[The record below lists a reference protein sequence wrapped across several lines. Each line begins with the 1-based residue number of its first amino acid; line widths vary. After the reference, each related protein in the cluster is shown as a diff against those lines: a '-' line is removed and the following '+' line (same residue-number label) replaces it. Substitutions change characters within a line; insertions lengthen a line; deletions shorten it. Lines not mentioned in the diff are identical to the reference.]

1 MYGKKLKKRWK
12 VDQSVKLLQSK
23 KYEIFAACNGIGVT
37 VIEKGKI
44 PKMKRKNE
52 LNVCYHL
59 LVGLVKGKEKEF

>member
-1 MYGKKLKKRWK
+1 MEKSEKEVKSRSVSKTT
-12 VDQSVKLLQSK
+12 SVKK

>member
-1 MYGKKLKKRWK
+1 MKSRSVSKTT
-12 VDQSVKLLQSK
+12 SVKK
-23 KYEIFAACNGIGVT
+23 IAACNGIGVT

>member
-1 MYGKKLKKRWK
+1 MKKEVKGRSVSKTT
-12 VDQSVKLLQSK
+12 SVKK
-23 KYEIFAACNGIGVT
+23 KNEIFAACNGIGVT

>member
-1 MYGKKLKKRWK
+1 MKGRSVRKTT
-12 VDQSVKLLQSK
+12 SVKK
-23 KYEIFAACNGIGVT
+23 KKEIFAACNGIGVT